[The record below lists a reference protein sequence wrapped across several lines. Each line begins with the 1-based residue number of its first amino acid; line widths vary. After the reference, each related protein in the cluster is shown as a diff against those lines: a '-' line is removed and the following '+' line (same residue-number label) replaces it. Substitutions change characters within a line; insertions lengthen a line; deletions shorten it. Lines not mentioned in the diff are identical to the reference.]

1 MTRKFI
7 ALLVVLVLILGA
19 FATVSAQEEDTV
31 IGVMLPTVNG
41 DFYDG
46 MVELFGTAAGELG
59 VTVTVMDSEYDL
71 EVEAENIAALIED
84 DIDALLFTPVDAVES
99 LSVIEAANEAEV
111 PVFLIGENAELSA
124 AEVEVVS
131 TVGIDNE
138 VGGQV
143 AAEYVCSSIEDGGT
157 VLELVET
164 FEDEES
170 TLAEVY
176 QARSEAFAAYLDEE
190 CSGFTV
196 ETFDVTGMSS
206 REMLRELPEALTEGE
221 VVSIFATNDLNILS
235 VVRPVV
241 RAQVDVLLV
250 GFNATEDTL
259 GAIQLGSLNG
269 VVSSSGSD
277 LGMLGLETALAYL
290 DGEEVESNL
299 VLNPLLIN
307 AEALTQVRGCIV
319 GVNCDDN

>member
-235 VVRPVV
+235 AVRPVV